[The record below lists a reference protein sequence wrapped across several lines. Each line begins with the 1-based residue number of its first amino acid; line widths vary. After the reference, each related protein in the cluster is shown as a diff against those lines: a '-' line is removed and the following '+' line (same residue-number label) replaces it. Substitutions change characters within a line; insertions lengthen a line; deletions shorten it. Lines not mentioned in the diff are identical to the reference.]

1 MPILDSWELNLSTD
15 HVLRAQGADPD
26 MIRHRRPSLISST
39 DEAIIRGTLLVKPI
53 VLFEIYKVKGFRHDR
68 LELIIP
74 GNNRRSFLS
83 GALITQHIARAQEVV
98 VMLCTLG
105 RALDGTIASLF
116 NTDPLAALALDGFGS
131 TAVEMLAVKASNYFE
146 KIANYGGYKTSMPL
160 NPGMIGWP
168 VDVGQAEIFSLL
180 DCEVIDVS
188 LTDSFMMV
196 PNKSVSLVIGMGE
209 EMSSAG
215 TPCEFCNLKET
226 CRYQNHYE

>member
-1 MPILDSWELNLSTD
+1 MPILDSWDIKLSTN

-26 MIRHRRPSLISST
+26 MIRLRRPSLISST
-39 DEAIIRGTLLVKPI
+39 DEAIIRGTLLLKPI
-53 VLFEIYKVKGFRHDR
+53 VLFEKYKVKGFRHDR

-83 GALITQHIARAQEVV
+83 GALIAQHIARAQEVV

-105 RALDGTIASLF
+105 RALDETVASLF
-116 NTDPLAALALDGFGS
+116 NYDPLAALALDGFGS
-131 TAVEMLAVKASNYFE
+131 AAVEMLAIKTSNYFE
-146 KIANYGGYKTSMPL
+146 NIANYDGYKTSMPL

-180 DCEVIDVS
+180 DCEEIDVS
-188 LTDSFMMV
+188 LTDSYMMV

-215 TPCEFCNLKET
+215 TPCEFCNLKGT